1 MQTTTAHTLA
11 YLVLLLKAVA
21 VRGLHEVDVLQQVGH
36 ADGGVQLPG
45 LVRGLGTLAVVSGD
59 VQKAA
64 VLRSRAGVV
73 LVYEG
78 KTQALQCT
86 ARIRAF
92 LMRRTAGV
100 EPFLKERACSGR
112 SQKCLYS
119 PVIGTMWQPSRKRTE
134 RQRLR
139 ETSGH
144 AQS

>member
-1 MQTTTAHTLA
+1 M
-11 YLVLLLKAVA
+11 
-21 VRGLHEVDVLQQVGH
+21 LQQVGH

-86 ARIRAF
+86 AQSWLRES
-92 LMRRTAGV
+92 
-100 EPFLKERACSGR
+100 EPFSCGERLVSNL
-112 SQKCLYS
+112 S
-119 PVIGTMWQPSRKRTE
+119 
-134 RQRLR
+134 
-139 ETSGH
+139 
-144 AQS
+144 